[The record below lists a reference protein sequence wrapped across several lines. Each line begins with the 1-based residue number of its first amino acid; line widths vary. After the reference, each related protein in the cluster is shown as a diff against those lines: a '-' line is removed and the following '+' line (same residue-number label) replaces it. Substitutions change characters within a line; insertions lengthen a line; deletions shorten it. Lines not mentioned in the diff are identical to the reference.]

1 MNDYF
6 EQVDLAYQTL
16 KGPALERR
24 LRELADRCRA
34 EYGGRDA
41 LYASMLNELGS
52 YYRGQGRYEES
63 ERTFREALELLAQSR
78 GTDSPDYATAL
89 NNLAGTHRLMGR
101 LEEAER
107 EFAAC
112 LTLYRQTLGEGHIL
126 YAAGLNNLSLVC
138 LDLGDLERA
147 AELQSRAARVL
158 ETMPDRRDELASALC
173 NLGELRRRQGRPEEA
188 EHCLLRALELFQREL
203 GVDTPHYHAA
213 LNGLGVLCYEEGRY
227 EEACRWFL
235 DAAAAAEKL
244 YGSEHREQQAALEH
258 LCMARRA
265 AETEA

>member
-1 MNDYF
+1 MDYF

-16 KGPALERR
+16 KGPALEDR
-24 LRELADRCRA
+24 LRELTDRCRA
-34 EYGGRDA
+34 EYGERGA
-41 LYASMLNELGS
+41 LYGSMLNELGS
-52 YYRGQGRYEES
+52 YYRGQGRYEAS
-63 ERTFREALELLAQSR
+63 ERAFREALELLAQSR

-101 LEEAER
+101 LKEAER

-112 LTLYRQTLGEGHIL
+112 LTLYRETLGEGHIL

-138 LDLGDLERA
+138 LDRGELERA
-147 AELQSRAARVL
+147 AELQGRAARVL
-158 ETMPDRRDELASALC
+158 ETMPDRRDELAAALC

-188 EHCLLRALELFQREL
+188 ERCLLRALELFQREL

-213 LNGLGVLCYEEGRY
+213 LNGLGGLCCEVGRY

-235 DAAAAAEKL
+235 AAAAAAEKL
-244 YGSEHREQQAALEH
+244 YGSEHREHRAALEH
-258 LCMARRA
+258 LRMARRA
-265 AETEA
+265 AEAGV